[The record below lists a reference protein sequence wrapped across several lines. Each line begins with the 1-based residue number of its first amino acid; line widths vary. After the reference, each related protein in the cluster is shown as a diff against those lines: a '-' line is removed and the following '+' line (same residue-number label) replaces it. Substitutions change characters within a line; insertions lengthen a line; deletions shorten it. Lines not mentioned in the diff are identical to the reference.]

1 MPHTMTVYN
10 VFIASPSDTQ
20 KERNIVSK
28 LIDEWN
34 SLNSEL
40 HGITLKSMRWE
51 KDAVPVLGASAQQ
64 AINSQL
70 LDNADFLI
78 GIFNKKFGA
87 PTDEYPCA
95 TVEEIE
101 RHMDSGKPG
110 MLFFCNG
117 KVTRDEAF
125 NNDDLRNI
133 EELKRKYQKKTFYK
147 EYTDTTDFEEKCKF
161 ALTRAITMYFIGP
174 QNTVPIPTQ
183 QQRRHDFIE
192 SQRQRAYELDCVL
205 FSDILKTL
213 SPAFVQLWD
222 EHDMEQYFPYSALQ
236 KLRTSALKLAYN
248 ANSLHDGEAERARLE
263 MLNALGAFLDATRMT
278 SPAAGMVGMQ
288 GVPKEWR
295 DCGDKEMRERHR
307 ALVDDLNKKKDLFVE
322 KYNDLIRVGKAKIFF

>member
-1 MPHTMTVYN
+1 MTVYN

-20 KERNIVSK
+20 KERDIVSK

-95 TVEEIE
+95 TAEEIE
-101 RHMDSGKPG
+101 RHMDSGRPG
-110 MLFFCNG
+110 MLFFCNE

-147 EYTDTTDFEEKCKF
+147 EYTSMRYAARYVDLVWNTARKLGYGKF
-161 ALTRAITMYFIGP
+161 FVNADGGAITDDHQYVIAGRGIPCLDIIHFNPNNDSGFAHYWHTMNDTMENIDRETLKAVG
-174 QNTVPIPTQ
+174 QTVLEVI
-183 QQRRHDFIE
+183 
-192 SQRQRAYELDCVL
+192 
-205 FSDILKTL
+205 
-213 SPAFVQLWD
+213 
-222 EHDMEQYFPYSALQ
+222 
-236 KLRTSALKLAYN
+236 YN
-248 ANSLHDGEAERARLE
+248 R
-263 MLNALGAFLDATRMT
+263 
-278 SPAAGMVGMQ
+278 
-288 GVPKEWR
+288 
-295 DCGDKEMRERHR
+295 
-307 ALVDDLNKKKDLFVE
+307 
-322 KYNDLIRVGKAKIFF
+322 